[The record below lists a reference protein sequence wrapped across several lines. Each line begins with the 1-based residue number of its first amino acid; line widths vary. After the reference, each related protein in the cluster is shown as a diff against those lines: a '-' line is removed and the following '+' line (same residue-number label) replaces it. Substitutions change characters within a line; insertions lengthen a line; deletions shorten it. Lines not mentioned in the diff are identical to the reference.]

1 MLKVY
6 PKVNRQAAQG
16 RRGAVWAVWWDRKKT
31 RQVSRD
37 FFPSVCCSS
46 PSVQRTPPR
55 NRRVLPRRL
64 NDNKRDMSIP
74 KVPPGFLER
83 NVAIP
88 GKFYVNKKDADLLGP
103 KSE

>member
-1 MLKVY
+1 M
-6 PKVNRQAAQG
+6 
-16 RRGAVWAVWWDRKKT
+16 
-31 RQVSRD
+31 
-37 FFPSVCCSS
+37 
-46 PSVQRTPPR
+46 
-55 NRRVLPRRL
+55 RL

>member
-1 MLKVY
+1 MDLEEKSIEKMA
-6 PKVNRQAAQG
+6 PG
-16 RRGAVWAVWWDRKKT
+16 
-31 RQVSRD
+31 VSHG
-37 FFPSVCCSS
+37 FLPVGLLNSLS

>member
-6 PKVNRQAAQG
+6 PKVNRQAAQADG
-16 RRGAVWAVWWDRKKT
+16 GSLGSLVGSGKNAPGVT
-31 RQVSRD
+31 G
-37 FFPSVCCSS
+37 FFPVGLLFF

>member
-6 PKVNRQAAQG
+6 PKVNRQAAQADG
-16 RRGAVWAVWWDRKKT
+16 GSLGSLVGSEKN

>member
-6 PKVNRQAAQG
+6 PKVNRQAAQADG
-16 RRGAVWAVWWDRKKT
+16 GQFGQFGGIGKKT